1 MAQISTRKL
10 KMEVDGIE
18 RFAEVSVAVVRSAA
32 SDSDFTTF
40 EQASSGGGRDYVLA
54 ITMAQD
60 AAAGSLWSEVWDNA
74 GTEIPVT
81 LMPYGNAVPSP
92 AEPHFETTATIVEPD
107 GDLLGG
113 EADSSNSARF
123 TIEVEWPLDA
133 TPTKVTA

>member
-10 KMEVDGIE
+10 KMEIDGIE
-18 RFAEVSVAVVRSAA
+18 RFAEVSVAEVRSAA

-40 EQASSGGGRDYVLA
+40 AQAASGGGRDYVLA

-81 LMPYGNAVPSP
+81 LMPYGNAVPSTS
-92 AEPHFETTATIVEPD
+92 EPHFETTATIVEPD
-107 GDLLGG
+107 GALLGG
-113 EADSSNSARF
+113 EADSSTSARF

-133 TPTKVTA
+133 KPAKVTA